1 MESSESESTSWKEE
15 EERNMSVWLC
25 SVSGPLGEWVTE
37 VVNDWTVIGRVVV
50 SLAKSRQ
57 RWLKSDD
64 VL

>member
-37 VVNDWTVIGRVVV
+37 VVNETGVLVRVDSGVE
-50 SLAKSRQ
+50 
-57 RWLKSDD
+57 
-64 VL
+64 